1 MKKINL
7 IFALTLSICLL
18 TTGVFA
24 QKTNTENNSV
34 KSEKPD
40 NSNAKEPAN
49 IAGKWILTLAIPGQ
63 EPGMEMTMNFDF
75 NQEGDSLAGE
85 MTSRQG
91 DGKITGGKIT
101 ENKFT
106 AIIKVQDTEQNISI
120 TVKGTV
126 DGDAMEAEVFIS
138 DMPKPFPFTGSR
150 VKQK

>member
-7 IFALTLSICLL
+7 IFAIMLSICLL
-18 TTGVFA
+18 TMGVFA
-24 QKTNTENNSV
+24 QKTNNDDNNA

-49 IAGKWILTLAIPGQ
+49 IAGKWILTLAVPGQ

-75 NQEGDSLAGE
+75 KQEGNNLAGE

-91 DGKITGGKIT
+91 NGKITDGKVT

-106 AIIKVQDTEQNISI
+106 AVIKVQDAEQNINI
-120 TVKGTV
+120 TVKGTT
-126 DGDAMEAEVFIS
+126 DGDSMEAEVFIS
-138 DMPKPFPFTGSR
+138 DMPKPLPFAGSR